1 MFLQTQGQTLGYTP
15 APPFSNPRLWSQ
27 AESTTS
33 IPWIYSLPLE
43 DFSAFKTL
51 STKFHNKDVHLPI
64 DIDKC
69 TSAHALCYILL
80 GAIQNYLVI
89 LASSL
94 QSLSLALKHLNVNA
108 LFYSFLEEQLI

>member
-1 MFLQTQGQTLGYTP
+1 M
-15 APPFSNPRLWSQ
+15 
-27 AESTTS
+27 
-33 IPWIYSLPLE
+33 E

-51 STKFHNKDVHLPI
+51 STKFYKKDVYLPI

-69 TSAHALCYILL
+69 TSVHALCYILL
-80 GAIQNYLVI
+80 GAIQNYLFI

-94 QSLSLALKHLNVNA
+94 QSLSITLKHLNVNA